1 MSMKMKI
8 QSVILAAGLA
18 ACLGSTAIAA
28 TPGTSFTYQGVL
40 KNNGTPVG
48 SSVNVTF
55 RLFDAA
61 IGGTQVGSSIVRSVT
76 PDAGVFS
83 ESLDFGASAFE
94 ANQALWIEIEVDG
107 DLLGRQALEA
117 TPFALNTRGISVDQ
131 SGRVGFGTDDPGRQ
145 LHVRGTSGVIR
156 IDRSDFEPAIDFHD
170 YDDSD
175 DTFQGPA
182 VANWYM
188 FGSETGFGIADRS
201 ETPVTRF
208 WIDRSA
214 AGFVGIGTS
223 SPQRMLD
230 VRGSM
235 HVGTDTTGENL
246 MRMFCTTG
254 TWDVGTNSAAGGAGA
269 TDNNHFFIYDRST
282 SQYALTVTKGG
293 NRVGIGTTSPTTMLD
308 VNGAVTIRGGA
319 DIVEGFDASCGSQIE
334 PGTLMVI
341 DPQNPGKLM
350 PSSTPYDGKVAGIV
364 SGANGVKPG
373 IKLGQDGVMD
383 GDIPVAMTGR
393 VYVKCSTENGE
404 IQPGDLLTT
413 AALSG
418 HAMKATDRDR
428 AHGAVIGK
436 AMSTLSDDTGMVL
449 VLVNLQ

>member
-1 MSMKMKI
+1 MKNRV
-8 QSVILAAGLA
+8 QSILLAAGLA
-18 ACLGSTAIAA
+18 ACLGSTSIAA

-61 IGGTQVGSSIVRSVT
+61 SGGTQVGSSIVRSVT
-76 PDAGVFS
+76 PDEGVFS
-83 ESLDFGASAFE
+83 ESLDFGESAFA

-117 TPFALNTRGISVDQ
+117 TPFALNTRGMRVDPGVSVNFDTEQINVSGHSASLTLDSNGGFAAISLDRSSVDKDSILRWTQ
-131 SGRVGFGTDDPGRQ
+131 NGAEEWRIGLDNQGANGNFWTVKRGGDNAPPMLLVDTTGR
-145 LHVRGTSGVIR
+145 
-156 IDRSDFEPAIDFHD
+156 
-170 YDDSD
+170 
-175 DTFQGPA
+175 
-182 VANWYM
+182 
-188 FGSETGFGIADRS
+188 
-201 ETPVTRF
+201 
-208 WIDRSA
+208 
-214 AGFVGIGTS
+214 VGIGTAA
-223 SPQRMLD
+223 PEQMLS
-230 VRGSM
+230 VRGQI
-235 HVGTDTTGENL
+235 
-246 MRMFCTTG
+246 
-254 TWDVGTNSAAGGAGA
+254 DVGDPTASSQAVRLFVNTGSWYMGSNNSGSGTAG
-269 TDNNHFFIYDRST
+269 NQFYIYDNQSNI
-282 SQYALTVTKGG
+282 YAITAQRGTG
-293 NRVGIGTTSPTTMLD
+293 RVGIGTTTPTTMLD
-308 VNGAVTIRGGA
+308 VDGAVTIRGGA

-350 PSSTPYDGKVAGIV
+350 PSSMPYDGKVAGIV

-413 AALSG
+413 AARSG
-418 HAMKATDRDR
+418 HAMKATDRAR

>member
-1 MSMKMKI
+1 MKI
-8 QSVILAAGLA
+8 KLRSVILVAGLA
-18 ACLGSTAIAA
+18 ACLGSTLIAA

-61 IGGTQVGSSIVRSVT
+61 TGGTQVGSSIVRSVT
-76 PDAGVFS
+76 PDEGVFS
-83 ESLDFGASAFE
+83 ESLDFGESAFA

-117 TPFALNTRGISVDQ
+117 SPFALNTRGITVAT

-188 FGSETGFGIADRS
+188 SASDTGFSIADRS
-201 ETPVTRF
+201 ETPVHRF

-214 AGFVGIGTS
+214 AGNVGIGTTDPQQKLQVEGSIRMGTGASTDQYIHTFCS
-223 SPQRMLD
+223 S
-230 VRGSM
+230 G
-235 HVGTDTTGENL
+235 N
-246 MRMFCTTG
+246 
-254 TWDVGTNSAAGGAGA
+254 WYAGTNNLGNGTSG
-269 TDNNHFFIYDRST
+269 NQYYIYDGISGSYVMT
-282 SQYALTVTKGG
+282 MQGG
-293 NRVGIGTTSPTTMLD
+293 TGRVGIGTKTPTTMLD

-341 DPQNPGKLM
+341 DPRNPGKLM
-350 PSSTPYDGKVAGIV
+350 PSSMPYDGKVAGIV

-373 IKLGQDGVMD
+373 IKLGQDGLMD
-383 GDIPVAMTGR
+383 GDIPIAMTGR
-393 VYVKCSTENGE
+393 VYVKCSTENGA

-418 HAMKATDRDR
+418 HAMRATDRDR
-428 AHGAVIGK
+428 WDGAVIGK